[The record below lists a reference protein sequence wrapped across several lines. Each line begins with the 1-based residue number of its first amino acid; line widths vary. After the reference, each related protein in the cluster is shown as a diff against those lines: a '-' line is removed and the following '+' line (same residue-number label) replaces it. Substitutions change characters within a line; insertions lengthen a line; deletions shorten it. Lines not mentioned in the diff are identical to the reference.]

1 MIEIPEA
8 STLARQINDTLAG
21 RTVQSVI
28 AAASPHKFAWY
39 HGDPAEYPARLHG
52 STLLSS
58 EAYGGQVQI
67 TLSRASLVFSDGINL
82 RFIAAGE
89 PHPPK
94 HQLLLVLDDGSALA
108 ASVQMYGGLLC
119 WQKDETLENPYYQV
133 AREKPSPLGAAF
145 TEEYFAGILAGESVQ
160 KLSVKAAL
168 ATEQRIPGLGNG
180 VLQDILWN
188 AGLSPRCRVGTLR
201 LFEIQRLFA
210 TLKDT
215 LAEMTRLGGRDT
227 EKDLFGN
234 PGGYQTVMAAK
245 NSGAPCPVCATAIV
259 KEAYMGGSVYY
270 CPACQRT

>member
-8 STLARQINDTLAG
+8 FTLARQINETLAG
-21 RTVQSVI
+21 RVVQSAI

-39 HGDPAEYPARLHG
+39 HGDPAEYPARLQG

-58 EAYGGQVQI
+58 EAHGGQVQI
-67 TLSRASLVFSDGINL
+67 TLSRASLVFSDGVNL
-82 RFIAAGE
+82 RFIASGE
-89 PHPPK
+89 PCPSK
-94 HQLLLVLDDGSALA
+94 HQLLLVMDDGSALA

-119 WQKDETLENPYYQV
+119 WLKDETLENPYYRV
-133 AREKPSPLGAAF
+133 AREKPSPLSAAF
-145 TEEYFAGILAGESVQ
+145 TEDYFAGILAIESVQ

-188 AGLSPRCRVGTLR
+188 AGLSPRCRAGTLR
-201 LFEIQRLFA
+201 PFEIQRLFTA
-210 TLKDT
+210 LKDT

-234 PGGYQTVMAAK
+234 PGGYQTVMSSR
-245 NSGAPCPVCATAIV
+245 NSGAPCPVCGTAIV